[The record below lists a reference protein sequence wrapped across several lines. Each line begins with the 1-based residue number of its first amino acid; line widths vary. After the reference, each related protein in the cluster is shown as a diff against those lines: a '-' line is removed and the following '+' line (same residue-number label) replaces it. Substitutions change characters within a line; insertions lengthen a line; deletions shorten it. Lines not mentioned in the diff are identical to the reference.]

1 MSVNFN
7 YGKFIGA
14 LITAQLP
21 YAFMVFCGFFFGKVG
36 LIQKEGIYA
45 FSKMNIEIFL
55 PIYLFIQVCRSNF
68 TYNYEENGVIIIS
81 FIFYF
86 IFSFIICFL
95 YSFFTKMDLRYRFT
109 FIFLTGII
117 DIKRIHYL
125 YINSFCYFL
134 KNKLSKEQEFCK
146 NILVY
151 SYIHVFYQGLI
162 IWFCAYNL
170 IKLDKS
176 YENQAIEVWD
186 EIHKKKK
193 SEEEQNLKEENKE
206 EENKEEEKK
215 EENKE
220 ENKNENENEN
230 EDYLNDNKLSE
241 REKNE
246 VKEIYN
252 NYAINNNEEI
262 NKENNSN
269 EDVEEMIMFS
279 GRQSFYSKISKY
291 QKKKFFESSNIKMEL
306 LKLIFRS
313 PFIALI
319 IAFIIGFIRV
329 IREWI
334 YDTTTPVYLFFDTF
348 NTIGN
353 CNILLGFLMIGSN
366 LYYKNT
372 INKKNSNAK
381 IRLSDYIFHSIVK
394 VIILPFLGILFCFII
409 KKKFIDDNKVLLFT
423 CFIQWV
429 IPTSID
435 IMSIVQVEDI
445 NCKFVA
451 YSISIQIICQIV
463 LNNFIHFP
471 TFLKMIDIL

>member
-1 MSVNFN
+1 
-7 YGKFIGA
+7 
-14 LITAQLP
+14 
-21 YAFMVFCGFFFGKVG
+21 
-36 LIQKEGIYA
+36 
-45 FSKMNIEIFL
+45 
-55 PIYLFIQVCRSNF
+55 
-68 TYNYEENGVIIIS
+68 
-81 FIFYF
+81 
-86 IFSFIICFL
+86 
-95 YSFFTKMDLRYRFT
+95 
-109 FIFLTGII
+109 
-117 DIKRIHYL
+117 
-125 YINSFCYFL
+125 
-134 KNKLSKEQEFCK
+134 
-146 NILVY
+146 
-151 SYIHVFYQGLI
+151 
-162 IWFCAYNL
+162 
-170 IKLDKS
+170 
-176 YENQAIEVWD
+176 
-186 EIHKKKK
+186 
-193 SEEEQNLKEENKE
+193 
-206 EENKEEEKK
+206 
-215 EENKE
+215 
-220 ENKNENENEN
+220 
-230 EDYLNDNKLSE
+230 
-241 REKNE
+241 
-246 VKEIYN
+246 
-252 NYAINNNEEI
+252 
-262 NKENNSN
+262 
-269 EDVEEMIMFS
+269 
-279 GRQSFYSKISKY
+279 
-291 QKKKFFESSNIKMEL
+291 MEL